1 VNRSQIRS
9 KRSLENVEPCSY
21 ECDKCQDQCV
31 VIDYERNIAVQCTCV
46 KQRRINKVLK
56 HSNIGDEFRS
66 KTFGSFD
73 LKGKDTRIVQAYRLA
88 RGYADRFNSIRSSDK
103 NGFGIAGAVG
113 IGKTHLLCAIANQ
126 LLNQGVGVR
135 YFNFV
140 TGFKEMFAKY
150 DDGGQAVEE
159 IRWELM
165 NCDVL
170 MLDDI
175 AKGKRKGKA
184 VDISKSVY
192 DEIYGIVDY
201 RYFNRLPIIWSSE
214 MYAGLSRDEVLGEA
228 TATRL
233 IEKSHIAN
241 VMYGKNEQFGSLN
254 YRLRNFAG

>member
-1 VNRSQIRS
+1 
-9 KRSLENVEPCSY
+9 
-21 ECDKCQDQCV
+21 V
-31 VIDYERNIAVQCTCV
+31 VIDYERNVAVPCV
-46 KQRRINKVLK
+46 CAKQRRINKVLK

-66 KTFGSFD
+66 KTFDSFSQD
-73 LKGKDTRIVQAYRLA
+73 DKDSRVVRAYRLA
-88 RGYADRFNSIRSSDK
+88 KGYAEKFESIRTSEK
-103 NGFGIAGAVG
+103 CGFGIVGAVG
-113 IGKTHLLCAIANQ
+113 IGKTHLLCAIANK
-126 LLNQGVGVR
+126 LLNDGVGVR

-150 DDGGQAVEE
+150 DDGGKAVEE
-159 IRWELM
+159 IRFELM
-165 NCDVL
+165 SCDVL
-170 MLDDI
+170 MLDDV
-175 AKGKRKGKA
+175 AKGKRSKTRPLE
-184 VDISKSVY
+184 ISKSVY
-192 DEIYGIVDY
+192 DEMYGIVDY